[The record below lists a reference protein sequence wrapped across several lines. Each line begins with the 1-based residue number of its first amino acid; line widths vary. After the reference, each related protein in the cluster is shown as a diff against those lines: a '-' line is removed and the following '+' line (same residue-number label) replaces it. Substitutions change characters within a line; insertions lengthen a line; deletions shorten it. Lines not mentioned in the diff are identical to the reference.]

1 MKKILHKWIERYFG
15 TEESLLL
22 ILILAVSV
30 IVFATLGAVLGPVF
44 AAIILSFLLQ
54 GVVNALVRYGVPRAL
69 ALISTYLLFV
79 AGFISVIVGLVPI
92 IGRQTS
98 LLIGELPNMIG
109 RLREIAVALPE
120 RYAEYVS
127 PEQFQLITERLSEEV
142 GSLVEQALS
151 FSISSFPGIIGLMIY
166 LVLVPLLVLFMLKDK
181 DQLLLFLTSLLPEER
196 SVMRTIW
203 NEMDMQFTNYVR
215 GKAIEILIVGLVSY
229 GAFLVLG
236 VNYAA
241 LLALLVGLSVLVPYI
256 GATLVTI
263 PVLLVGYMQWGFGS
277 ELFWLFGV
285 YGVIQFLDGNVL
297 IPVLF
302 SEVVNLHP
310 VFIIVSVLFFGGV
323 WGFWGVFFA
332 IPLATLVKAVF
343 NAWPRRAQQEM
354 NLQPPLDL
362 STGSGD
368 RENNNSSLSS

>member
-15 TEESLLL
+15 TEEALLL
-22 ILILAVSV
+22 TIILIVSL

-44 AAIILSFLLQ
+44 AALILSFLLQ
-54 GVVNALVRYGVPRAL
+54 GVVNMLVRHGVPRVL
-69 ALISTYLLFV
+69 ALVSTYLLFV
-79 AGFISVIVGLVPI
+79 AGFVSVIVGLIPI

-98 LLIGELPNMIG
+98 LLIGELPNMIAG
-109 RLREIAVALPE
+109 LRDLAVALPE

-127 PEQFQLITERLSEEV
+127 PEQFQSITQRLSEEV
-142 GSLVEQALS
+142 GRLLEQALS
-151 FSISSFPGIIGLMIY
+151 FSISSFPGIIGVMIY
-166 LVLVPLLVLFMLKDK
+166 LVLVPLLVMFMLKDK
-181 DQLLLFLTSLLPEER
+181 DQLLLFLSNLLPEER

-215 GKAIEILIVGLVSY
+215 GKAIEILIIGLVSY
-229 GAFLVLG
+229 AVFLWLG

-256 GATLVTI
+256 GATVVTI
-263 PVLLVGYMQWGFGS
+263 PVLLVGYMQWGFS
-277 ELFWLFGV
+277 NDFFWLFGA
-285 YGVIQFLDGNVL
+285 YGVIQFLDGNLLVPL
-297 IPVLF
+297 LF

-310 VFIIVSVLFFGGV
+310 VFIIVSVLLFGGI

-343 NAWPRRAQQEM
+343 NAWPRRAQQELS
-354 NLQPPLDL
+354 LQPPLDL
-362 STGSGD
+362 AP
-368 RENNNSSLSS
+368 ENNNETSHNT